1 MAVPAPGLI
10 RIAWR
15 GHGHDVVPGLGRVL
29 AEMGRRLAVA
39 DTTRT
44 DRPDWR
50 ELSDAELDEQI
61 ELLVRWGDPLAAS
74 ELLIRHR
81 GCSATEAHK
90 LVEELSTRV

>member
-1 MAVPAPGLI
+1 V
-10 RIAWR
+10 
-15 GHGHDVVPGLGRVL
+15 
-29 AEMGRRLAVA
+29 MGRRLAVA

-50 ELSDAELDEQI
+50 ELNDAELDEQI

-74 ELLIRHR
+74 DLLIRHR

>member
-1 MAVPAPGLI
+1 
-10 RIAWR
+10 
-15 GHGHDVVPGLGRVL
+15 
-29 AEMGRRLAVA
+29 VA